1 MMKRL
6 ICLICAAVMTLA
18 AAGCSNNSTDNKA
31 SKSTQKGV
39 NDILSSAAQTDPAA
53 TQAASQAATQ
63 AASAPGN
70 PAPAD
75 NIKYPELDYDA
86 EVDLTTLNSNMVYS
100 EVSAMVNT
108 PDKYM
113 GKKVKMN
120 GTFDVYTDIKTGK
133 YYYSCLIKD
142 ATACCSNG
150 IEFIWKGEHKF
161 PDDYPAVGTPLT
173 VGGVFETYPEGNKVY
188 CRLKDADVVFGT

>member
-6 ICLICAAVMTLA
+6 VCLICAAVMVFA

-63 AASAPGN
+63 AASAPVN

-142 ATACCSNG
+142 ATACCSSG
-150 IEFIWKGEHKF
+150 IEFLWKGDHKF
-161 PDDYPAVGTPLT
+161 PDDYPAVGTPVT
-173 VGGVFETYPEGNKVY
+173 VGGIFETYPEGNKVY

>member
-6 ICLICAAVMTLA
+6 VCLICAAVMALA
-18 AAGCSNNSTDNKA
+18 VAGCSDNSTDNKA

-53 TQAASQAATQ
+53 TQAATQ
-63 AASAPGN
+63 AASPPVN

-108 PDKYM
+108 PDKYI

-142 ATACCSNG
+142 ATACCSSG

-173 VGGVFETYPEGNKVY
+173 VGGEFETYPEGDKVY

>member
-6 ICLICAAVMTLA
+6 ICLICAAVMALA
-18 AAGCSNNSTDNKA
+18 AAGCSNSTDNKA
-31 SKSTQKGV
+31 SKSAQKGV

-53 TQAASQAATQ
+53 TQAATQ
-63 AASAPGN
+63 AASAPVN

-86 EVDLTTLNSNMVYS
+86 EVDLTKLNSNMIYS

-108 PDKYM
+108 PDKYI

-142 ATACCSNG
+142 ATACCSSG
-150 IEFIWKGEHKF
+150 IEFLWKGEHKF

-173 VGGVFETYPEGNKVY
+173 VGGVFETYPEGDKVY

>member
-1 MMKRL
+1 MMKRFV
-6 ICLICAAVMTLA
+6 CLICAAVMVFA
-18 AAGCSNNSTDNKA
+18 AVGCSNNSTDNKA

-53 TQAASQAATQ
+53 TQAASQAAIQ
-63 AASAPGN
+63 SASAPVN

-108 PDKYM
+108 PDKYI

-142 ATACCSNG
+142 ATACCSSG
-150 IEFIWKGEHKF
+150 IEFIWKGDHKF
-161 PDDYPAVGTPLT
+161 PDDYPAVGTPVT
-173 VGGVFETYPEGNKVY
+173 VGGIFETYPEGNKVY